1 MKLRISY
8 DPDPEVD
15 VLNIALARRR
25 WVGRSLA
32 ANSNFVVQ
40 VGENG
45 PQDVV
50 GLLILYAS
58 YKVAPHFRGAGETGC
73 RWAGD
78 DQFVRYNP
86 AADILTWGV
95 AHDHPELISP
105 ATGDIAV
112 YWQEDDLNPQGII
125 PVGAALRNAA
135 KHLSPWFEP
144 VEPPAAG

>member
-1 MKLRISY
+1 MNLTVSY

-25 WVGRSLA
+25 WVGRNLA

-58 YKVAPHFRGAGETGC
+58 YKVAPYFRVDGETGC

-78 DQFVRYNP
+78 DQFVRYSP
-86 AADILTWGV
+86 AANLLTWGV
-95 AHDHPELISP
+95 AHDHPGLISP

-112 YWQEDDLNPQGII
+112 YWQRDALNPQRII

-135 KHLSPWFEP
+135 RHLLPWFVL